1 MDNNRSSKLM
11 KILITI
17 LLIVFA
23 MNATAQRKHIHIS
36 PSFRSGGWVVP
47 ALTLGGVIYFGAKA
61 IQSNKYITI
70 QEPHN
75 LNTSY
80 KNNPKRN
87 GFAIYSAVCLAATI
101 GIVITMQS
109 DK

>member
-1 MDNNRSSKLM
+1 MRKIFL
-11 KILITI
+11 ILI
-17 LLIVFA
+17 LLPLIST
-23 MNATAQRKHIHIS
+23 NTQAQRKHIHIS
-36 PSFRSGGWVVP
+36 PSFKSGGWVVP
-47 ALTLGGVIYFGAKA
+47 ALTMGGAITFGAIAMK
-61 IQSNKYITI
+61 SNKYITI

-75 LNTSY
+75 LNMSY

-87 GFAIYSAVCLAATI
+87 GFAIYSGVCLAATI